1 MTDFIT
7 PESVKDL
14 IPILLKDEEIENIN
28 LLIKDMI
35 KCNYKNCH
43 VITLSESE
51 GAKIKSVIERLCK
64 LGWRVYS
71 QNAYDME
78 GNLIKIMVDN
88 PYYKANDEWVNELE
102 SYSKRE

>member
-14 IPILLKDEEIENIN
+14 VPILLKDEAIENIN
-28 LLIKDMI
+28 LLIKQMVML
-35 KCNYKNCH
+35 NWKNCH
-43 VITLSESE
+43 IITLNESE

-71 QNAYDME
+71 QNADDME

-88 PYYKANDEWVNELE
+88 PYYKCDNPWVNELE
-102 SYSKRE
+102 DHFKRE